1 MSATSSNRTS
11 LSAPKTPNPK
21 KDEMTNVS
29 MFLVGGAVRD
39 LIRGETNKDYDFAV
53 KAGSFSEMREWLVEN
68 GFEIFMEAERYFTIR
83 AKAPKGN
90 YTFGGLSFT
99 NTTFD
104 FTLCR
109 KERDYTDG
117 RHPDTVEIGTL
128 LDDLSRRDF
137 TMNAIALDKEGRYL
151 DPFNGI
157 RDIRSN
163 YIDCVEGLERLEED
177 GLRIMRALRFYVQL
191 DFDFSGRVHSF
202 LRDKKAVDALE
213 PISQDRIRQELA
225 KALKIDSMATLN
237 LLHTYPLIAN
247 HIFRERGL
255 WLEPTVAQ
263 R

>member
-1 MSATSSNRTS
+1 
-11 LSAPKTPNPK
+11 
-21 KDEMTNVS
+21 

-39 LIRGETNKDYDFAV
+39 LLREEKNKDYDFAV
-53 KAGSFSEMREWLVEN
+53 KAGSFAEMRDWLDEN
-68 GFEIFMEAERYFTIR
+68 GFEIFTEAEKYFTIR
-83 AKAPKGN
+83 AKAPKG
-90 YTFGGLSFT
+90 TFVFGGLNLT

-117 RHPDTVEIGTL
+117 RHPDQVEIGTL

-151 DPFNGI
+151 DPFDGK
-157 RDIRSN
+157 RDIR
-163 YIDCVEGLERLEED
+163 YGVIDCVEGVERLEED
-177 GLRIMRALRFYVQL
+177 GLRIMRALRFQVQL
-191 DFDFSGRVHSF
+191 GFDFSGRVHHF
-202 LRDKKAVDALE
+202 LRDRKAVEALK

-225 KALKIDSMATLN
+225 KALKIDSMATLG
-237 LLHTYPLIAN
+237 LLQEYPRIAN

-255 WLEPTVAQ
+255 WLEPTTAK

>member
-1 MSATSSNRTS
+1 
-11 LSAPKTPNPK
+11 
-21 KDEMTNVS
+21 

-39 LIRGETNKDYDFAV
+39 LIRGEKNKDYDFAV
-53 KAGSFSEMREWLVEN
+53 KAQSFAEMRDWLGEN
-68 GFEIFMEAERYFTIR
+68 GFEIFTEAEKYFTIR
-83 AKAPKGN
+83 AKAPKG
-90 YTFGGLSFT
+90 TFVFGGLNLT

-151 DPFNGI
+151 DPFNGQ
-157 RDIRSN
+157 RDIRYG
-163 YIDCVEGLERLEED
+163 YINCVEGVERLEED
-177 GLRIMRALRFYVQL
+177 GLRIMRALRFHVQL
-191 DFDFSGRVHSF
+191 DFMFSRAIDAF
-202 LRDKKAVDALE
+202 LSDERAVEALK

-225 KALKIDSMATLN
+225 KSLRIDSMGTLA
-237 LLHTYPLIAN
+237 LLYRYPLIAN

-255 WLEPTVAQ
+255 WLEPTVAK